1 MNFEEAVTA
10 SETVSE
16 PAHEAPTDMK
26 SVKEAALRDLAPI
39 LSKVD
44 MDSSKKFNLYKNI
57 REELHDDSVIVPAYE
72 TAKDIAD
79 DKERADAL
87 LYLIDS
93 IDNM

>member
-1 MNFEEAVTA
+1 MAEETT
-10 SETVSE
+10 EKITPE
-16 PAHEAPTDMK
+16 PLTDLSDMR

-39 LSKVD
+39 LKNVD
-44 MDSSKKFNLYKNI
+44 MDSSKKFGLYKNI
-57 REELHDDSVIVPAYE
+57 HDELHDNSVIAPAYE
-72 TAKDIAD
+72 TAKEIEN